1 LSLEEY
7 EATEHVD
14 NWDMNFSVG
23 VHYGDKPFEKV
34 RDIRDKLISAG
45 TSVDKLRLSHASA
58 VARGNV
64 VWAVLPS
71 YGKG

>member
-1 LSLEEY
+1 MLTSIEFIHVKKKHEEL
-7 EATEHVD
+7 TLTCK
-14 NWDMNFSVG
+14 
-23 VHYGDKPFEKV
+23 GDTLP
-34 RDIRDKLISAG
+34 A
-45 TSVDKLRLSHASA
+45 SHASA